1 VGFITYHGMTAEQVI
16 WAWVK
21 SELLT
26 PKRLAYFPPNL
37 YHDAISNPV
46 KDKRGKGKDVR
57 RAVGAHVKDA

>member
-1 VGFITYHGMTAEQVI
+1 
-16 WAWVK
+16 VK

-46 KDKRGKGKDVR
+46 KDRRGKAADKDADAGK
-57 RAVGAHVKDA
+57 AVGSHVKDA